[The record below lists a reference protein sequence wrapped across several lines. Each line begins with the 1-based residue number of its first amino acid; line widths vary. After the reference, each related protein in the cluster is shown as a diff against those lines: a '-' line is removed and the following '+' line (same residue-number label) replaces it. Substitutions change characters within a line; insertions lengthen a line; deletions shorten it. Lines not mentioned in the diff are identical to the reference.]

1 MLIMQGINQK
11 PINVSPDATPADPSK
26 GTRPPHS
33 VITLQARTNQETRRR
48 DSQPLDSV
56 CASGVC

>member
-1 MLIMQGINQK
+1 MQGINQK

-33 VITLQARTNQETRRR
+33 VITLQARTTQGDKAGG